1 MRILNGKRHNNNPG
15 IGGAYA
21 YQVES
26 RIIIFRPDNEMPG
39 VGTLRSNMEKGFIHR
54 YLLTPHAP
62 ATFRDDRR

>member
-1 MRILNGKRHNNNPG
+1 MRILNGKGHDDNPG
-15 IGGAYA
+15 IGGAYT

-26 RIIIFRPDNEMPG
+26 RIIILRPDNEMPC
-39 VGTLRSNMEKGFIHR
+39 VGTLCSNMEKGFIHR